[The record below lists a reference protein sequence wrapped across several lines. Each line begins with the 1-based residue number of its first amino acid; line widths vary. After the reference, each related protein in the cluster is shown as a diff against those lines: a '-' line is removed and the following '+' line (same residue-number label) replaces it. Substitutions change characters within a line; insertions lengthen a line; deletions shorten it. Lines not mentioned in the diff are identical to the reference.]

1 MHSALEILMNM
12 GSRDVTWK
20 FISYLVFKMCSEE
33 AQTKLTVERT
43 QAYETGPMFSTT
55 LGLFA
60 LGFLSSF

>member
-43 QAYETGPMFSTT
+43 QVYETGPMFYTT
-55 LGLFA
+55 LDLFA
-60 LGFLSSF
+60 LGYLSSF